1 MAAPGDVL
9 VPSPQSFEAVAEMAG
24 QKRDADLKYQVETQA
39 HLVRFERG
47 RIELRPT
54 ERARPTLASE
64 LATKLSKWTGE
75 RWVVSISNAA
85 GAPTLAERKRDAD
98 AAAKAEIRSHP
109 LVAEVLSLFPGAD
122 LVDIRETAP
131 DPVPPPIL
139 RASDEDG
146 IGDGDDDALDLL
158 GLDGP
163 SDPYA
168 DEEEGE

>member
-1 MAAPGDVL
+1 VA
-9 VPSPQSFEAVAEMAG
+9 SPLSYEAVAELAG
-24 QKRDADLKYQVETQA
+24 QKRDADLKYQLETQA

-54 ERARPTLASE
+54 ERARPTLAAE

-75 RWVVSISNAA
+75 RWVVSISNAL

-122 LVDIRETAP
+122 LVDIRDTAP
-131 DPVPPPIL
+131 EPVAPPIL

-146 IGDGDDDALDLL
+146 SDGDEDAIDLL

-168 DEEEGE
+168 DEEEGA